1 MGDITKLRDVAD
13 HLTNTGKYE
22 KAYYIYDEIYNQ
34 IWAAIGT
41 VNNGMNDFS
50 RSYLIHN
57 FRSTIEFKNIF
68 LYNAVNT
75 VFIKWFDLDTEQTLN
90 EFIFTI
96 YGKLQCI
103 TYSKL
108 LVGEYTPFSVYS
120 DFLLL
125 YGIILHAPDQKW
137 LSFVFDYMSPIVDD
151 NKVKKIRTNFPEPKV
166 IKHLIDYASAIKGSD
181 WYFLN
186 LLMLDYMNE
195 IGEISSPLYNGVKTV
210 VGRYYYGQ
218 NKRKSSS
225 YESKYERYE
234 REEKYEYKYER
245 TENKKQRIN
254 SEEFDPAN
262 ASEEEK
268 ARYYGKILGLKGKIT
283 KAEIREQYLRAIAK
297 YHPDK
302 VNKMGEEII
311 ELAERKTKEIN
322 AAYAWLKEKYN
333 L

>member
-13 HLTNTGKYE
+13 HLVSIGKYE
-22 KAYYIYDEIYNQ
+22 KAFYIYDEIYYQ
-34 IWAAIGT
+34 IWAAIGS
-41 VNNGMNDFS
+41 VQNGMNDFS

-57 FRSTIEFKNIF
+57 FRSTIDFKNIF
-68 LYNAVNT
+68 LNNAVNT
-75 VFIKWFDLDTEQTLN
+75 IFIKWFDLDTEQALN

-103 TYSKL
+103 SYSKL
-108 LVGEYTPFSVYS
+108 LVGEYTPFTVYS

-137 LSFVFDYMSPIVDD
+137 ISFLFDYMSPIVDD
-151 NKVKKIRTNFPEPKV
+151 NKVKKLRTNFPEPKV
-166 IKHLIDYASAIKGSD
+166 IKHLIDYAAAIKNTD

-195 IGEISSPLYNGVKTV
+195 IGEISSPLYQGVKTV

-218 NKRKSSS
+218 NKRKSSYNES
-225 YESKYERYE
+225 NYQRYEKQERYE
-234 REEKYEYKYER
+234 FKNEK
-245 TENKKQRIN
+245 TNKNRLGQ
-254 SEEFDPAN
+254 EEFDPTT

-283 KAEIREQYLRAIAK
+283 KAEIREQYLRTIAK

-311 ELAERKTKEIN
+311 ELAEKKTKEIN
-322 AAYAWLKEKYN
+322 EAFAWLKEKYN